1 MARLTTINNAGNQ
14 ITQINQFTP
23 TSMSCNDFL
32 FNPNKRGIWE
42 SSYLF
47 LSEEHQALISAPS
60 VQQGRKKKKRKKKA
74 SQSVHAVQERHI
86 THRHAIWTT
95 NDSHQDGHQSGS
107 YCSSVFIN
115 LDQASRIP
123 L

>member
-47 LSEEHQALISAPS
+47 LSEEHQALISALS
-60 VQQGRKKKKRKKKA
+60 VQQGRKKKKRKKKRL
-74 SQSVHAVQERHI
+74 SQYTLYRRGISHTDMPYGRQMIATKTAIKVGVTAAV
-86 THRHAIWTT
+86 
-95 NDSHQDGHQSGS
+95 S
-107 YCSSVFIN
+107 
-115 LDQASRIP
+115 L
-123 L
+123 